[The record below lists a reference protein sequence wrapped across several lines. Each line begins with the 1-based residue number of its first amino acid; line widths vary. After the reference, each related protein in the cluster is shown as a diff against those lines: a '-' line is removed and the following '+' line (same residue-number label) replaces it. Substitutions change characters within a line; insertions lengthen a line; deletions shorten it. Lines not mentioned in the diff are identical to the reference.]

1 MSNTAVFIN
10 LLTIFGLIVSLIL
23 DKRKTAQALKIAL
36 KSFFKILPQALLIII
51 LIGLL
56 MSFLTPAVISNLLGK
71 QSGFFGI
78 LLAALLGAVMHIPSI
93 VAFPL
98 AASLLEKG
106 AAVMAIAT
114 FIATLT
120 MIGIVTLPLEIKELG
135 KKFALWRNGLSF
147 ALAILVGILMGVV
160 L

>member
-1 MSNTAVFIN
+1 MNSTAIIIN
-10 LLTIFGLIVSLIL
+10 SFAVAGLIISLIVN
-23 DKRKTAQALKIAL
+23 KRKTAQALKIAL
-36 KSFFKILPQALLIII
+36 QSFFKILPQVLLIVV
-51 LIGLL
+51 LIGLF
-56 MSFLTPAVISNLLGK
+56 MSFLTPSVISNLLGK
-71 QSGFFGI
+71 QSGIFGI
-78 LLAALLGAVMHIPSI
+78 LLTALLGAVMHIPSI

-106 AAVMAIAT
+106 AAVTTIAT

-120 MIGIVTLPLEIKELG
+120 MIGIVTFPLEIKELG

-147 ALAILVGILMGVV
+147 VFAILVGILMGVI